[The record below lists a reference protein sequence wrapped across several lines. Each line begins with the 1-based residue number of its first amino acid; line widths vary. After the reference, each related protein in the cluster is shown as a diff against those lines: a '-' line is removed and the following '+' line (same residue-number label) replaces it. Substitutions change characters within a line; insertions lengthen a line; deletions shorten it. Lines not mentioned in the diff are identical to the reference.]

1 MSSAVNCEA
10 PVAGAKT
17 PEPVFRSGLPGSSIT
32 DKISTGTRQRWL
44 LSPAVALL
52 CFLSGCATTPPP
64 PPAQPVEPQ
73 GPEILTD
80 PVPGLVKYRVEERD
94 KLALRLRDGSGQWLT
109 VESVEGDVIRGR
121 DDISVAIADIHEL
134 EILPQRASSSV
145 REATV
150 GILGMSVLI
159 PLSIALIPVALPA
172 LLIID
177 WDKPKHWNDGL
188 LCNVTLHPEFYGYT
202 ADGAVTGDTKRAPF
216 EEVQKVLNKRQLDC
230 DSIARASVEYGC
242 AQENDSGP
250 SFEACVVPSMA
261 RSKAGLAWFYHWTG
275 DALCR
280 AYQDPGSVEY
290 LADASAEEQKTI
302 LGQMTAVMR
311 AQKFDCPAVEVPD
324 SAPPVQ

>member
-17 PEPVFRSGLPGSSIT
+17 PEPVFRSGRPGSSIT

-52 CFLSGCATTPPP
+52 CFLSGCATAPP

-80 PVPGLVKYRVEERD
+80 PVPGLVKYRIEERD
-94 KLALRLRDGSGQWLT
+94 KLALSLRDGSLDWLT
-109 VESVEGDVIRGR
+109 VSSVDGDVIRGKP
-121 DDISVAIADIHEL
+121 DISVAIADIQKL
-134 EILPQRASSSV
+134 EILPE
-145 REATV
+145 RERESYTDAMLGATV
-150 GILGMSVLI
+150 LAVLI
-159 PLSIALIPVALPA
+159 PVSIALFPVALPVV
-172 LLIID
+172 LIVD

-188 LCNVTLHPEFYGYT
+188 LCNVALHPGFYGYT

-230 DSIARASVEYGC
+230 DSIARDSVEYGC

-250 SFEACVVPSMA
+250 SFEACVVPAMA

-290 LADASAEEQKTI
+290 LANASAEEQETI
-302 LGQMTAVMR
+302 LGQMTAAMR
-311 AQKFDCPAVEVPD
+311 AQKFDCAAVEVTD
-324 SAPPVQ
+324 SASPVQ